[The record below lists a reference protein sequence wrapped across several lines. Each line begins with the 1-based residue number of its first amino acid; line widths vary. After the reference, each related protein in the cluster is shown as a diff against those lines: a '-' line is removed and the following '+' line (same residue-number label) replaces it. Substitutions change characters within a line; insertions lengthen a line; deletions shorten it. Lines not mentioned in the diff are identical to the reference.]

1 MKSNSITT
9 LTVEQIKALE
19 RLKKEYESAEPYKE
33 GEEPPDLLDGSYPPE
48 IEARK
53 RATAAQYFLKKYN
66 YI

>member
-1 MKSNSITT
+1 MESNSKKP
-9 LTVEQIKALE
+9 LTAEQIKVLE
-19 RLKKEYESAEPYKE
+19 RLKKEYESAEPYKD

-53 RATAAQYFLKKYN
+53 RATSAQKFLKKYN